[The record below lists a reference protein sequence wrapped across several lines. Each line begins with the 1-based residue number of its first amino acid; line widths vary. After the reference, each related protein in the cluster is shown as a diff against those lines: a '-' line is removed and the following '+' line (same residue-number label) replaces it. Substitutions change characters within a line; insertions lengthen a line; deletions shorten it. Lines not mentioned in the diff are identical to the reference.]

1 MEDDAATLGPFV
13 GPAHRGVERR
23 RRALAQLA
31 RRALRVF
38 GTVSVLA
45 FGSGC
50 ALKTNKPAETPKN
63 DEVEYMKMEDS
74 FEPIEVEPSQV
85 PSPYFVRDGKPLCFA
100 GSNNYYL
107 MYKKA
112 HAVTDVL
119 DVARDMNL
127 KVIRMWAFIDRGS
140 LDGSV
145 RNIRE
150 PGHQEGIYFQYWDPK
165 ANAPAYNE
173 GEDGLQRLDF
183 VLHEARKRGLTL
195 TLALTNNW
203 RDFGGMDQYLVWY
216 GLDQHHL
223 FYTDPRVKQAYKNW
237 VKHLVT
243 RVNTI
248 DGMPYKD
255 DPAIFAWELANEP
268 RAINYENFDSP
279 DGWDTDTITEWADE
293 MSTYIKSLDPNH
305 MVAMG
310 DEGFLD
316 GGGNDWAYQASFGI
330 DNERLTAL
338 PNIDFGTYHLYPDHW
353 GTGHRWGNDWIRAHI
368 EVGRRVNKPMVL
380 EEYGIHIRR
389 KEENSGPI
397 VHGWERRE
405 VAYKNWNNLVLHRGG
420 QGSMFWILSGI
431 EEPGKLYPDYDHFT
445 VYRDDITYDLLK
457 SYADRMETEASACR
471 LAEGADHGPPSPF
484 VSARPAPGTAS
495 PKPAPSKDPA
505 SPEGSEDDGEESA
518 PDGDETDESARR
530 GALASDIPS

>member
-1 MEDDAATLGPFV
+1 MAFAS
-13 GPAHRGVERR
+13 
-23 RRALAQLA
+23 ALS
-31 RRALRVF
+31 VF
-38 GTVSVLA
+38 A
-45 FGSGC
+45 PGC
-50 ALKTNKPAETPKN
+50 ALKTVKSAETAKT
-63 DEVEYMKMEDS
+63 EKVEYMKMEDS
-74 FEPIEVEPSQV
+74 FELLEVKRTSEPT
-85 PSPYFVRDGKPLCFA
+85 PYFVKDGKPFCFA

-107 MYKKA
+107 MYKKDY
-112 HAVTDVL
+112 AVTDVL
-119 DVARDMNL
+119 DVARDMSL

-150 PGHQEGIYFQYWDPK
+150 PGHQESIYFQYWDPE
-165 ANAPAYNE
+165 ANAPAYND

-216 GLDQHHL
+216 GLDKHHL
-223 FYTDPRVKQAYKNW
+223 FYSDERVKQAYKNW
-237 VKHLVT
+237 VAHLIN
-243 RVNTI
+243 RVNSI
-248 DGMPYKD
+248 DGTPYRE

-268 RAINYENFDSP
+268 RAINYEDFDSP
-279 DGWDTDTITEWADE
+279 DGWDTDLVTAWADE

-310 DEGFLD
+310 DEGFLN
-316 GGGNDWAYQASFGI
+316 GGGEGWAYEASFGI

-368 EVGRRVNKPMVL
+368 AASRRVNKPMVL

-389 KEENSGPI
+389 EEGRSGKI
-397 VHGWERRE
+397 IDGWERRE
-405 VAYKNWNNLVLHRGG
+405 VAYKNWNNLIFDEGG
-420 QGSMFWILSGI
+420 QGSMFWILSGF
-431 EEPGKLYPDYDHFT
+431 EEPGKLYPDYDYFT

-457 SYADRMETEASACR
+457 SYADRMMTESAACS
-471 LAEGADHGPPSPF
+471 LALGSDHGLPSPF
-484 VSARPAPGTAS
+484 VSSRGAPA
-495 PKPAPSKDPA
+495 K
-505 SPEGSEDDGEESA
+505 SA
-518 PDGDETDESARR
+518 PDTSAPKEAPAPEAAPEGDSKRT
-530 GALASDIPS
+530 PS